1 MFCWSALL
9 LIVGFTEMGV
19 ASLESISVDCVL
31 AKTFVVVP
39 LLEAPKLVTVC
50 SVEYGVEFVPEGG
63 LLDIKTTYS

>member
-1 MFCWSALL
+1 
-9 LIVGFTEMGV
+9 MGV

-31 AKTFVVVP
+31 AKAFVVIP

-50 SVEYGVEFVPEGG
+50 LVEYGVELVPEGG